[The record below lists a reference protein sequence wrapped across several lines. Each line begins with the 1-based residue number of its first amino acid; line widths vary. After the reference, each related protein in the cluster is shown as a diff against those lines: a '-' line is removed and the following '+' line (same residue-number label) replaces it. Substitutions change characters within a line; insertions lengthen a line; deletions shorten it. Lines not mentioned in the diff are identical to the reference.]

1 MPGEFAFIDALRAR
15 VRSAPGVTLG
25 IGDDAALLAPTAGEE
40 LVVTC
45 DTMVAGVHFP
55 LDTPPADVGYKLA
68 AVNLSDLA
76 AMGATPRWCTLA
88 LTLPSLDPGY
98 VDPLLT
104 GLLALAEAHA
114 MALVGG
120 DTTRGPLT
128 LTLTA
133 FGSLPA
139 GTALRRDGARAGDA
153 VYVSGTLGDAA
164 AALALRGTRIDASD
178 GEGKL
183 ARTRLQQ
190 RLARPT
196 PRVALGEALRGVA
209 HACIDI
215 SDGLAADLGHICRQ
229 SGLAAVIEADALPA
243 SRALLPLVADA
254 RQRLR
259 LQLGGDD
266 YELCFAL
273 PPEREPLLA
282 AIAAQAHVPLTRIG
296 TLGPGEGVHLI
307 DADGR
312 VVAPP
317 VAGYDHFG

>member
-1 MPGEFAFIDALRAR
+1 MAGEFAFIDALRAR
-15 VRSAPGVTLG
+15 VRHGADVPIG
-25 IGDDAALLAPTAGEE
+25 IGDDGAVLSLPAGEE
-40 LVVTC
+40 LVVCC

-88 LTLPSLDPGY
+88 LTVPSLDPGY
-98 VDPLLT
+98 VEPLLT
-104 GLLALAEAHA
+104 GLLALADAHG

-128 LTLTA
+128 LTLNA

-164 AALALRGTRIDASD
+164 AALALRGQRVDPND

-196 PRVALGEALRGVA
+196 PRVALGQALRGLA
-209 HACIDI
+209 HACIDV
-215 SDGLAADLGHICRQ
+215 SDGLAADLGHICRA

-243 SRALLPLVADA
+243 SRALLPLVADPQ
-254 RQRLR
+254 RRLR

-266 YELCFAL
+266 YELCFTL

-282 AIAAQAHVPLTRIG
+282 AIATQAHTTLTRIG
-296 TLGPGEGVHLI
+296 TLGPGDGVHLI

-317 VAGYDHFG
+317 AAGWDHFG